1 MFKTSFFA
9 RIPLIFVRLTL
20 GTLTLCTA
28 GFILGPVSSV
38 QAYSPQE
45 HRAHEYHF
53 RHEDAGK
60 LREHYKDIEHIDRD
74 HRTMHHDRYVAG
86 GRLPDD
92 WKRHIHPVPAAMIR
106 ELPPVPR
113 GLAIGYIDGYCVV
126 YDPGT
131 LDIVDTLDLAD

>member
-9 RIPLIFVRLTL
+9 RIPLIL
-20 GTLTLCTA
+20 GAA
-28 GFILGPVSSV
+28 GFILSPISSV
-38 QAYSPQE
+38 QAYPPQEHSREE

-60 LREHYKDIEHIDRD
+60 LREHYKDIEHIDRE

-106 ELPPVPR
+106 ELPTVPR

-131 LDIVDTLDLAD
+131 LEIVDTLDLAN